1 MVSMLRN
8 QMVAKMEIL
17 KDSLLVLAQLE
28 GILLELVLV
37 GSLLRELNNLE
48 LEMLAM
54 K

>member
-1 MVSMLRN
+1 
-8 QMVAKMEIL
+8 MVAKMEIL
-17 KDSLLVLAQLE
+17 KDSFLGLAQQE